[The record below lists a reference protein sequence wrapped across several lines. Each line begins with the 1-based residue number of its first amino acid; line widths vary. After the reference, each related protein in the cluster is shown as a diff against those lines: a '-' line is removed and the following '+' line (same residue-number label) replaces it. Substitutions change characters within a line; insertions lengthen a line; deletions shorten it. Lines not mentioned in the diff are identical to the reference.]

1 MNGCSLTHSVFR
13 RVAARH
19 ALSNRVNFAIAS
31 RGKTS
36 PLRENMTQWL
46 YNCCM
51 NLSMSSIKWT
61 WRESFQSVTRILSMP
76 SALSLIIICCSPA
89 RQLFM
94 RGQRHERP
102 KSTFSQAWSKQSAYA
117 GHHKA
122 SSSCSLWAYTVVI
135 TNSCLAFFHRRQ
147 FTPHWREGLFLCLC

>member
-51 NLSMSSIKWT
+51 NLSMGSIKWT
-61 WRESFQSVTRILSMP
+61 WRESFQSRDAHSFNAI
-76 SALSLIIICCSPA
+76 SALSHHHMLLSCPAII
-89 RQLFM
+89 
-94 RGQRHERP
+94 HERTDT
-102 KSTFSQAWSKQSAYA
+102 SGQSQLFSQAWSKQSAYA